1 MKKIFFLLMF
11 VFSFTGCMS
20 TYRYDFSDTQ
30 DIYLDKNRK
39 IAVSVSEDGYYGD
52 DIYKGSGIF
61 LSNCIRTEVSKYSSK
76 ALVLR
81 KKVSL
86 NDFSETELLQF
97 DYIIIPEIL
106 HWEDRATAWS
116 GLPDKV
122 EIFIE
127 IYDSRGALV
136 KEGSFYGE
144 SAKATLMSNDPSDL
158 LAKPIRNFFKSVFES
173 EL

>member
-20 TYRYDFSDTQ
+20 TYRY
-30 DIYLDKNRK
+30 
-39 IAVSVSEDGYYGD
+39 
-52 DIYKGSGIF
+52 
-61 LSNCIRTEVSKYSSK
+61 
-76 ALVLR
+76 
-81 KKVSL
+81 
-86 NDFSETELLQF
+86 DFSETELLQF

-127 IYDSRGALV
+127 IYDSRGVLV

-158 LAKPIRNFFKSVFES
+158 LAKPIRNFFKTVFES